1 MTVKAAPV
9 RPDGVYEKAAATAK
23 PTATTA
29 ATKKPTV
36 VTVKAA
42 PVRPDG
48 VYEKKPDG
56 MMRLIAT
63 ERKTP
68 EQEQVEKKK
77 AEEAMKAKKGAVN
90 EAKVVNDVK
99 EQKQK
104 QQQQQQQEPKPQQ
117 QQQPNNIK
125 MTPINLDQEAKDLE
139 KRLDSIEAS
148 MGREELEK
156 NLQAEKLAR
165 GIQIPDLPGAKR
177 VSSKPAAQVKKS
189 SKASG
194 IFIDDIAA
202 EIANEA
208 SVQGDP
214 L

>member
-1 MTVKAAPV
+1 
-9 RPDGVYEKAAATAK
+9 
-23 PTATTA
+23 
-29 ATKKPTV
+29 
-36 VTVKAA
+36 
-42 PVRPDG
+42 
-48 VYEKKPDG
+48 
-56 MMRLIAT
+56 
-63 ERKTP
+63 
-68 EQEQVEKKK
+68 
-77 AEEAMKAKKGAVN
+77 VN

-104 QQQQQQQEPKPQQ
+104 QQQQQQQQQQQPKP

-177 VSSKPAAQVKKS
+177 VSSKPAQVKKS

-202 EIANEA
+202 EIANEV

-214 L
+214 

>member
-104 QQQQQQQEPKPQQ
+104 QKQQQEEEPKPQQ

-177 VSSKPAAQVKKS
+177 VSSKPAQVKKS

-214 L
+214 